1 MNYEKMGRRD
11 LFDKLTGLYRIRI
24 QSRKWF

>member
-1 MNYEKMGRRD
+1 MGNVD
-11 LFDKLTGLYRIRI
+11 LFDKLTGLYFIWS